1 MKHLVWPAE
10 IVHGIANPVWIRTAA
25 VSDPERLAEYFGNL
39 SQPSRHNR
47 FMGAVSNVSKIA
59 FDCLKHSWK
68 PDRFMLVAEWCER
81 GRDAILGEAAYGF
94 DREKGC
100 GEFAISVSD
109 HWQHCGLGS
118 ALLEAVQ
125 FRAVSLGHFELFGE
139 SLKTN
144 HEMKNFARKA
154 GFAFTHSLDWRAVRF
169 DKRLLA

>member
-1 MKHLVWPAE
+1 MRHLVWPAE
-10 IVHGIANPVWIRTAA
+10 IVPGAANPVWIRTAA
-25 VSDPERLAEYFGNL
+25 VSDLERLAEYFGNL

-68 PDRFMLVAEWCER
+68 PDRFMLVAEWREQ

-100 GEFAISVSD
+100 GEFAISVAD
-109 HWQHCGLGS
+109 RWQHCGLGS
-118 ALLEAVQ
+118 LLLDAVQ
-125 FRAVSLGHFELFGE
+125 FRAISLGHFELFGE

-169 DKRLLA
+169 DKRLSA